1 MFESILFKAYFCCFR
16 FGVLLDNNTSP
27 FFSYLCAGRWLSVRL
42 DALTITI
49 TVIISIFVVCSSV
62 YADVFGSTTASRAGL
77 ALSYA
82 ITVGYVTIFYVY
94 N

>member
-1 MFESILFKAYFCCFR
+1 MIFIFFR
-16 FGVLLDNNTSP
+16 FGILLDNNTSP

-49 TVIISIFVVCSSV
+49 TVIIAIFVVCSNV
-62 YADVFGSTTASRAGL
+62 YADVFGATAAAQAGL

-82 ITVGYVTIFYVY
+82 ITVCW
-94 N
+94 